1 MPGFVAAIANYAQVH
16 GLGPLPR
23 GQQFNQLM
31 MGLRNRHGPQNTPE
45 PKISFTMANLLSF
58 LPFINRSTFEGA
70 RDWCACMLA
79 FFGLLRVNE
88 YMNGGLRHRH
98 VRPHPQGVSIT
109 IPYSKTDLSE
119 VTIDI
124 ARRGDDLCPSR
135 ALAQYFAFFAA
146 HSSLPQL
153 PDDPLFITR
162 QQYAFATMTD
172 GDFLSVVRSY
182 IRAAM
187 PGANP
192 QHYGGHSFRR
202 GGASVMKAAG
212 VSDSLIKQHGRWRS
226 DAFLD
231 YLDSRHQQS
240 TRLLPTQ
247 TLNAA
252 AARSSS

>member
-1 MPGFVAAIANYAQVH
+1 
-16 GLGPLPR
+16 
-23 GQQFNQLM
+23 
-31 MGLRNRHGPQNTPE
+31 
-45 PKISFTMANLLSF
+45 
-58 LPFINRSTFEGA
+58 
-70 RDWCACMLA
+70 MLA

-182 IRAAM
+182 IRALAPSVGIVFLPCLINAR
-187 PGANP
+187 PGAPPAQLN
-192 QHYGGHSFRR
+192 QINGINWVRLDVR
-202 GGASVMKAAG
+202 GFAKTRSVSNAS
-212 VSDSLIKQHGRWRS
+212 
-226 DAFLD
+226 
-231 YLDSRHQQS
+231 SR
-240 TRLLPTQ
+240 L
-247 TLNAA
+247 
-252 AARSSS
+252 